1 MTSFVTSSVGS
12 EKAAIPM
19 KKNTLPAF
27 AAKKANTPVKKSPSS
42 FVGSNY
48 EFIWLLRLYDR
59 LMATEVCSLHSG
71 STGSDLHSPI
81 WKTYVITLPIQAR
94 SHRVR

>member
-48 EFIWLLRLYDR
+48 ESIWLLWFYDW
-59 LMATEVCSLHSG
+59 LMAKEVCSLHSG
-71 STGSDLHSPI
+71 SPGFNFHIPI
-81 WKTYVITLPIQAR
+81 R
-94 SHRVR
+94 RHMSSHFPSKREAMG